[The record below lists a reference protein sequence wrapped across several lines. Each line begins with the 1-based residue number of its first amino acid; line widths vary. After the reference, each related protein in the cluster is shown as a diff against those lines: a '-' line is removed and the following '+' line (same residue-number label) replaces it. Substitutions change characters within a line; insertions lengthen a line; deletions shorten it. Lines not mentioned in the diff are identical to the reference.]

1 MALRILTG
9 LVNVSSGGP
18 KTGNVTISFNPH
30 QRSAGT
36 VGVVE
41 RTTIG
46 PAGRFTAVPGKVV
59 ALRQIK
65 LIGVDPM
72 SDYSFRLNDSISRDA
87 LTIRWRATG
96 PAFTE
101 EISYMVVGVVPDPI
115 TIEPILPRPGIR
127 SRSRG
132 RSRSKRSRKR

>member
-46 PAGRFTAVPGKVV
+46 PAGRFIAVPGKVV

-101 EISYMVVGVVPDPI
+101 EISYMVVGEVPDLPN
-115 TIEPILPRPGIR
+115 TVTILPLPLPRKR
-127 SRSRG
+127 SRSRST
-132 RSRSKRSRKR
+132 RRRKR

>member
-1 MALRILTG
+1 
-9 LVNVSSGGP
+9 

-101 EISYMVVGVVPDPI
+101 EISYM
-115 TIEPILPRPGIR
+115 R
-127 SRSRG
+127 SEEHTSELQ
-132 RSRSKRSRKR
+132 SHLNLV